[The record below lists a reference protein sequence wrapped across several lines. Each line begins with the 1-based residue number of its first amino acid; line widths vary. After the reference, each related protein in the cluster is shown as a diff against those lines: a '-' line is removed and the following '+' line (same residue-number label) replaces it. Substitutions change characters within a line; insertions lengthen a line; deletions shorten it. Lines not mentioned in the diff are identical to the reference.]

1 MDMNGSGNGWT
12 EPGSVL
18 EASAAALAGFLA
30 GQLLDGEWPMLE
42 ALLRLLFGL

>member
-30 GQLLDGEWPMLE
+30 GPLLDGEWPLLDI
-42 ALLRLLFGL
+42 LLRLVLGQ